1 MEKLD
6 KILIG
11 IIVILFIVLA
21 FMTYNYINIKQ
32 ILKRNTDIILE
43 HAEQNCELSG
53 KIHELEEKIEAY
65 EK

>member
-43 HAEQNCELSG
+43 HAEQNYELSG
-53 KIHELEEKIEAY
+53 KNSRTRRKNRGL
-65 EK
+65 

>member
-43 HAEQNCELSG
+43 HADQNYELSV

>member
-43 HAEQNCELSG
+43 HAEQNYELSG

>member
-1 MEKLD
+1 
-6 KILIG
+6 
-11 IIVILFIVLA
+11 
-21 FMTYNYINIKQ
+21 MTYNYINIKQ

-43 HAEQNCELSG
+43 HAEQNYELSG

>member
-11 IIVILFIVLA
+11 IIIILFIVLA

-43 HAEQNCELSG
+43 HAEQNYELSR

>member
-43 HAEQNCELSG
+43 HADQNYELSE

>member
-32 ILKRNTDIILE
+32 ILKRNTDIIL
-43 HAEQNCELSG
+43 
-53 KIHELEEKIEAY
+53 
-65 EK
+65 